1 MPVSQT
7 SQVALGSTRGGF
19 WSYSGSNSVYVH
31 WLCAWHVTVQ
41 SHEQMGKLSLKQR
54 GSGLRGQGAG
64 KGRGRISTSL
74 NILCSCTHLSKRYL
88 CFKKK
93 KKYIFLQ
100 NAVTPDCFNKT
111 YCIADTSW
119 AQAFVLLRLMDVEAS
134 ECSADAKQSLL
145 HFRIPPLKSCSL
157 LAVQNPPLFIYLVL
171 TYHLLVSVKPL
182 EGG

>member
-1 MPVSQT
+1 M
-7 SQVALGSTRGGF
+7 
-19 WSYSGSNSVYVH
+19 
-31 WLCAWHVTVQ
+31 
-41 SHEQMGKLSLKQR
+41 
-54 GSGLRGQGAG
+54 
-64 KGRGRISTSL
+64 
-74 NILCSCTHLSKRYL
+74 
-88 CFKKK
+88 
-93 KKYIFLQ
+93 
-100 NAVTPDCFNKT
+100 TPDCFNKT